1 MPHINGALTTT
12 ASQASHGKL
21 SLPAHTGIQS
31 LFLVAWPGKKATPQH
46 FRQQITEE
54 SFKESPGHYEKIFH

>member
-21 SLPAHTGIQS
+21 SLPAHTGTQS
-31 LFLVAWPGKKATPQH
+31 LFPSGMTREKGNPQH

-54 SFKESPGHYEKIFH
+54 SFRESPGHYEKIFH